1 MKYYKSL
8 TSGFIYSGD
17 LIPGDREATGEEVNE
32 YIKKIHA
39 YPLKRMAAYPDFRDF
54 IDAEVKIHSGN
65 AELAAEGQQQLAGY
79 IEACLAVKAR
89 FPKN

>member
-1 MKYYKSL
+1 
-8 TSGFIYSGD
+8 
-17 LIPGDREATGEEVNE
+17 
-32 YIKKIHA
+32 
-39 YPLKRMAAYPDFRDF
+39 MAAYPDFRDF